1 MVNGRQVEVPHS
13 FSHNP
18 QPCYN
23 YDDYNFELRKKL
35 QESHKL
41 ARDKIIKT
49 KEKAKTNYDKNEHSI
64 NINVGDKVLTKDHT
78 QKGKLSPKWKGPF
91 EVISIHDNQNVSI
104 QRGRKKVVIHK
115 NELKIFNS

>member
-1 MVNGRQVEVPHS
+1 MPHS
-13 FSHNP
+13 LSRNP

-49 KEKAKTNYDKNEHSI
+49 KEKAKTNYDKNKHNI

-91 EVISIHDNQNVSI
+91 EVIGIHDNENVSI
-104 QRGRKKVVIHK
+104 QRGKREVKIHK
-115 NELKIFNS
+115 NELKIFSE